1 MNPNGAASQPGPIKV
16 ASGINFLLGVWFFVS
31 PWVFGAYTH
40 PSSWNNWIFGVVIA
54 VLAAI
59 RFYNPAGLRIFSW
72 VNMAIGIWVFCSPW
86 ALSYTGNT
94 ARFVNSLCVSALLFI
109 LAITAWSAFPRPA
122 VPHRM

>member
-1 MNPNGAASQPGPIKV
+1 M
-16 ASGINFLLGVWFFVS
+16 
-31 PWVFGAYTH
+31 
-40 PSSWNNWIFGVVIA
+40 IA

-94 ARFVNSLCVSALLFI
+94 ARFVNSLCVGTLLFI